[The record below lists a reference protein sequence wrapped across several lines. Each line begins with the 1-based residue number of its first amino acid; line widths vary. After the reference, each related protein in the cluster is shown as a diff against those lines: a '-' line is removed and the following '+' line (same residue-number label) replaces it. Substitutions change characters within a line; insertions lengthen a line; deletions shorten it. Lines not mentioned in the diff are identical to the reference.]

1 MGFFPSAGNLGIPM
15 RVWDMADDDITPE
28 WQKEVRAGSL
38 VLPTSAALRAL
49 VVAAAAFGVVRT
61 YQQVVGDASAGV
73 DDLIVDIQHWLKTKR
88 VDQGF
93 ARKQKRPRDKP
104 AAPAPIR
111 DGESYED
118 SVLRALDELEEIPDL
133 PDPGY
138 QDEQLPFEPVGP
150 TRNGDDR
157 SFTGWLE
164 RRYPRRSVNRYMR
177 RRY

>member
-15 RVWDMADDDITPE
+15 INVELFDDDITPD
-28 WQKEVRAGSL
+28 WVILKANPAVLGVAAIRLL
-38 VLPTSAALRAL
+38 VI
-49 VVAAAAFGVVRT
+49 AAAAFGVVRT
-61 YQQVVGDASAGV
+61 YQQVVGDASADV
-73 DDLIVDIQHWLKTKR
+73 DDLIADIQHWLKTKR